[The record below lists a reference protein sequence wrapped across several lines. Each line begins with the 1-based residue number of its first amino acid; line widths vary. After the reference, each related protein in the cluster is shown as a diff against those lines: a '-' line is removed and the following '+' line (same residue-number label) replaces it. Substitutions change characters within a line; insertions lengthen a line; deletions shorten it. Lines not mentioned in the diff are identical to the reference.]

1 MNYHDKRFRPVSNSE
16 NGQVSSE
23 MVFHYQQHGSILTCT
38 YAGGAIRSGH
48 LIGLVDEQGNIDM
61 RYHQVDTEGQ
71 LRTGTCR
78 SRPER
83 TPAGKLRLI
92 EDWKWTSGD
101 GSAGSSVLEEI

>member
-1 MNYHDKRFRPVSNSE
+1 MNYHDRRFRPVSNSE

-23 MVFHYQQHGSILTCT
+23 MVFHYQQHGSILTCA
-38 YAGGAIRSGH
+38 YSGGAIRSGH

-61 RYHQVDTEGQ
+61 RYHQVDALGE

-83 TPAGKLRLI
+83 TVDGKLRLM
-92 EDWKWTSGD
+92 EEWQWTSGD
-101 GSAGSSVLEEI
+101 GSAGSSVLEEV